1 MVLSCP
7 LAFVCLVG
15 WFVLT
20 FLFGLL
26 GNSPLFVAQ
35 RPVTRPFTLIS
46 VPAAVS
52 PTICT
57 GFWRA
62 KFDQCCFANH
72 TNQRQK
78 KKSAPLSF
86 FLLLL
91 ILCSCVCVCVCVCV
105 CGKNQ
110 TCGNTPHFPSSST
123 AGSRHKNTRQ
133 ARKGISNGGEHKIK
147 RFAKKQQACAHNGTK
162 WQSKTHNHN
171 HDCPCSSVH
180 KPNSNNIPTGA
191 SLRSHMHVW

>member
-78 KKSAPLSF
+78 KKKRATLFLSF
-86 FLLLL
+86 ATDFVLL
-91 ILCSCVCVCVCVCV
+91 CVCVCVCVCAGRTKRAATLPIFLLPQRRV
-105 CGKNQ
+105 QDTKTRDKQGKESAMGVSTRSSALRRSSRRAHTTARSGKAKHTTTTTIAPAPAYTSQ
-110 TCGNTPHFPSSST
+110 TPTTSPQV
-123 AGSRHKNTRQ
+123 RH
-133 ARKGISNGGEHKIK
+133 
-147 RFAKKQQACAHNGTK
+147 
-162 WQSKTHNHN
+162 
-171 HDCPCSSVH
+171 
-180 KPNSNNIPTGA
+180 
-191 SLRSHMHVW
+191 